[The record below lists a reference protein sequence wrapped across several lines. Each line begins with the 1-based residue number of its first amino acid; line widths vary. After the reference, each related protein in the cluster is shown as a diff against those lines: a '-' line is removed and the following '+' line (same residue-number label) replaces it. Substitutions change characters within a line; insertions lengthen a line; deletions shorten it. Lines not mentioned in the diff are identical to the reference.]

1 MWHKKLATGISVL
14 AAVLFVVLTVGVMQ
28 HASWVTA
35 YDESGV
41 ALIRHFSATKIALFK
56 AVTFFAQPATGVVLT
71 AIVVIIA
78 ALRRRWRIAAFIATS
93 VIGSTVL
100 MKIIKTIVQR
110 PRPTVDRI
118 IPESGFSF
126 PSGHSVNAVAFYG
139 ALLVLAFFYL
149 RRRWLKTLVM
159 LALAAEIVLL
169 PISRVYL
176 GVHYPSDVTAG
187 LLLGL
192 VVMLTATTVVLQPQK
207 LK

>member
-1 MWHKKLATGISVL
+1 MEQLLIYDNTILNFIQEFFRSPLLDKIMPVITCLGNFGFIWI
-14 AAVLFVVLTVGVMQ
+14 AVTIL
-28 HASWVTA
+28 
-35 YDESGV
+35 
-41 ALIRHFSATKIALFK
+41 ALISKRYRKLGFTLALTLILCAIIGNLWLKPFVERLRPFEANHFTELLI
-56 AVTFFAQPATGVVLT
+56 T
-71 AIVVIIA
+71 AP
-78 ALRRRWRIAAFIATS
+78 
-93 VIGSTVL
+93 
-100 MKIIKTIVQR
+100 K
-110 PRPTVDRI
+110 D
-118 IPESGFSF
+118 FSF

-192 VVMLTATTVVLQPQK
+192 LVMLTATTVVLQPQK

>member
-41 ALIRHFSATKIALFK
+41 ALIRHFSATK

-78 ALRRRWRIAAFIATS
+78 ALRRRWRIAAYIATS

-149 RRRWLKTLVM
+149 RRRWLKMLVM
-159 LALAAEIVLL
+159 LVLAAEIVLL